1 MKMNLPNKLTMFR
14 IFLAVVILIILI
26 IPWHS
31 LGVNMPMYSLMGKE
45 VIDIKYLIAGFL
57 FAIAALTDCLDGHIA
72 RKRNMVTDFG
82 KVMDAIADKVLV
94 NGILIVLAYNGF
106 ISIIVPVIIITRD
119 IFVDSIKMAS
129 GNKGKVIAAS
139 MAGKLKTVFMLV
151 GISLTLFYNMPFVFF
166 NIRFDQILVLTA
178 TVLSLV
184 SGCQYYLANKDFVF
198 KDK

>member
-14 IFLAVVILIILI
+14 IFLAVVILIMLI